1 MPAWTRIRSHSRAD
15 AAAAAQTGGGPKY
28 AMIAGWSGILFAAL
42 FTVALVLVHRAPGL
56 TVPDSQYANFY
67 SDGGSRALVT
77 AGVYIVP
84 FAGIVFLWHM
94 MATREFIATLPG
106 TQEREMP
113 RALHLAA
120 GVAFILLLFSGMA
133 MTGAVALLKQF
144 SAAPLPPVSV
154 ARALSAAGYGLVF
167 VFGARVAGMYMITT
181 TTLLNSA
188 GVLARP
194 LTWFGYLC
202 AAVVL
207 LSWTFH
213 PAFALIF
220 PCWIFVVSVVAVVKA
235 HQIRAR
241 AAWPSRAGATTQPV
255 EGHLSKE

>member
-1 MPAWTRIRSHSRAD
+1 MPAWTRIRSRSRAD
-15 AAAAAQTGGGPKY
+15 ARAAAEAGRGPGY
-28 AMIAGWSGILFAAL
+28 ALVAGWSGILFAAL

-67 SDGGSRALVT
+67 ADGGSGALVT
-77 AGVYIVP
+77 AGLYIVP

-94 MATREFIATLPG
+94 TATREFIATLPG
-106 TQEREMP
+106 TQDREMP
-113 RALHLAA
+113 RALQLAS
-120 GVAFILLLFSGMA
+120 GVAFIILLFSGMA
-133 MTGAVALLKQF
+133 MAGAIALLKQF
-144 SAAPLPPVSV
+144 SAAPLPPVYV

-181 TTLLNSA
+181 TTLLSSA

-194 LTWFGYLC
+194 LAWFGYLC
-202 AAVVL
+202 AAAVL

-220 PCWIFVVSVVAVVKA
+220 PGWIFVVGVVAVVRA
-235 HQIRAR
+235 HQAKAR
-241 AAWPSRAGATTQPV
+241 AAQPSRSGAVPQPA
-255 EGHLSKE
+255 EGHVSKE